1 MFAIICQVILKFVS
15 SHQHLFVAAAVFD
28 AVVVVVVV
36 VIIIIIM
43 ILVVIRYF
51 LNRIEKRDFVLLN
64 YNPIIILIYYCNFLW
79 EHFITLSFL

>member
-1 MFAIICQVILKFVS
+1 MFAIICQVILKCVS
-15 SHQHLFVAAAVFD
+15 SHQHLFVLDAAVVD
-28 AVVVVVVV
+28 AVVDVVVG
-36 VIIIIIM
+36 
-43 ILVVIRYF
+43 F